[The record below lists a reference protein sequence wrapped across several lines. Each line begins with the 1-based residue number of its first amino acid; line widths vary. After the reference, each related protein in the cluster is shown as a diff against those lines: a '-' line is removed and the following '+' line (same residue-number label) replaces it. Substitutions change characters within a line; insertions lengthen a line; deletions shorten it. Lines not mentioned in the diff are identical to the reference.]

1 MINFGFWETLF
12 DEQKMGKQEWLRTLP
27 IDLYLTENPSN
38 SMATIPQQL
47 SNMSYGMDQSFRT
60 AH

>member
-12 DEQKMGKQEWLRTLP
+12 DEQKIGKQEQLRIRTL
-27 IDLYLTENPSN
+27 DLCLTENPSK
-38 SMATIPQQL
+38 SSATIPQQL